1 MIAEADSSGD
11 MMETGL
17 FLIGLLIA
25 LFAIYRLVS
34 RRLTSPQ
41 ATVRALLRHYHAF
54 ERTGLPEQ
62 ECLLRVLTHRRGWRN
77 LPLVFLAE
85 IVKRLKTKEDVFRFV
100 SLAEGYRY
108 DRKRLPAIA
117 RKKDM
122 EAAMHDVARW
132 LGDFGNRLQKK
143 NRLKEAEFVQKLA
156 LGLQPDQYFTNLPLA
171 TTYFRMERYSDA
183 VPLFEQ
189 GLVRLAKSAAGS
201 ALLDGLAN
209 VKELRASYE
218 EMYAACLKAAANQG
232 DSTPNT

>member
-1 MIAEADSSGD
+1 
-11 MMETGL
+11 MESGL

-34 RRLTSPQ
+34 RKFTGPQ
-41 ATVRALLRHYHAF
+41 VTVRALLRHYHAF

-62 ECLLRVLTHRRGWRN
+62 ECLLRVLTHRSGWKN

-108 DRKRLPAIA
+108 DRKHLPAIA

-122 EAAMHDVARW
+122 EVAMHDVARW
-132 LGDFGNRLQKK
+132 LGDFGNGLQKK
-143 NRLKEAEFVQKLA
+143 NRLKEAEFVQRLA

-171 TTYFRMERYSDA
+171 TTYYRMERYSDA

-189 GLVRLAKSAAGS
+189 GLARLEKSADGS
-201 ALLDGLAN
+201 ALLDDLEPGADLNA
-209 VKELRASYE
+209 LRTGFE
-218 EMYAACLKAAANQG
+218 EMYAACLKAAGSQ
-232 DSTPNT
+232 SSRT